1 MDFFANTYSLL
12 GQMCT
17 DNEKK
22 RDQKFWCVR
31 QEKREALRFF
41 CQKRKCFQW
50 RRVKNELYWCRWL
63 IFLLIFYLNVIFEKK
78 QPICLLQ
85 PMLLFLNSIPPQKT
99 LMNTPSR
106 QFQVIWNFW
115 LRIQNFNVQF
125 MTKKISICYFAV
137 IPLAENFLLKKV
149 SFLHHIFPLT

>member
-1 MDFFANTYSLL
+1 MDFFLQTLTAWVRCAQTMKNNVIRNS
-12 GQMCT
+12 GVW
-17 DNEKK
+17 DKK
-22 RDQKFWCVR
+22 R
-31 QEKREALRFF
+31 EKRCDFF

-99 LMNTPSR
+99 LMT
-106 QFQVIWNFW
+106 QGNFK
-115 LRIQNFNVQF
+115 LFGIFGSEFKISMLQF
-125 MTKKISICYFAV
+125 MTKKISICYYAV
-137 IPLAENFLLKKV
+137 IPLAENFLLEKV

>member
-1 MDFFANTYSLL
+1 MLPSPPIPLTYHMWNPHPISHLAL
-12 GQMCT
+12 TMCT

-115 LRIQNFNVQF
+115 LRIQNFNV
-125 MTKKISICYFAV
+125 AV
-137 IPLAENFLLKKV
+137 
-149 SFLHHIFPLT
+149 HD